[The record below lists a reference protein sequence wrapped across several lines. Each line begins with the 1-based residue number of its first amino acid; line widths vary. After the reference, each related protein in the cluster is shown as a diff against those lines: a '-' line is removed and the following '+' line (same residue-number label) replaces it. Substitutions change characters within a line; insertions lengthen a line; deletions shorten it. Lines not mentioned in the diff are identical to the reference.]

1 MAISFLDLKKQYALM
16 KDEVD
21 EAVGRVVRS
30 GVYIGGE
37 EVSKFEEELA
47 SYNGVRHAVSMSS
60 GTDALLAALM
70 TIGVG
75 PGDEV
80 ITTPFTFIATA
91 EVVMLLGARPVF
103 VDIEEESFNIDPEL
117 IEGRITERTRCI
129 IPVHLFGLM
138 ADMDRIGSIA
148 RRHGLG
154 VIEDAA
160 QAVGASVGSREGN
173 AIVRRKACT
182 FGDAGCLSFF
192 PSKNL
197 GAFGDG
203 GMLLTNDD
211 EIARK
216 ARMIKEHGSE
226 KRYRHSVLGFNGR
239 LDSIQAAV
247 LRVKLKRLDRWA
259 ALREKNARYYN
270 GRLSGCVTVPR
281 WNDADGHV
289 FNQYSIMTDRR
300 DELVE
305 HLKGRG
311 VPTAIYY
318 PSPLHLQDVFFALQ
332 YREGDFPTS
341 ERVSRRILSLPV
353 YPELPEEERAV
364 VADSVVA
371 FFEKR

>member
-1 MAISFLDLKKQYALM
+1 MAISFLDLKKQYTLM
-16 KDEVD
+16 KNEVD

-47 SYNGVRHAVSMSS
+47 SYNGVRRAVSMSS

-70 TIGVG
+70 AIGVG

-91 EVVMLLGARPVF
+91 EVVLFLGAMPVF
-103 VDIEEESFNIDPEL
+103 VDIDEASFNIDPEL
-117 IEGRITERTRCI
+117 IEAKITERTRCI

-138 ADMDRIGSIA
+138 ADMDRIGRIA
-148 RRHGLG
+148 RRHGLR

-160 QAVGASVGSREGN
+160 QAVGASVESRDGG
-173 AIVRRKACT
+173 AIFRRKACT

-203 GMLLTNDD
+203 GMLLTDDD

-226 KRYRHSVLGFNGR
+226 KRYHHSALGFNGR
-239 LDSIQAAV
+239 LDAIQAAV
-247 LRVKLKRLDRWA
+247 LRVKLKHLDRWA

-270 GRLSGCVTVPR
+270 SRLSSCVTVPR
-281 WNDADGHV
+281 WDDGCGHV
-289 FNQYSIMTDRR
+289 FNQYSILTDRR

-318 PSPLHLQDVFFALQ
+318 PVPLHLQKVFSPLG
-332 YREGDFPTS
+332 YGEGDFPTT

-353 YPELPEEERAV
+353 YPELPEEERAHI
-364 VADSVVA
+364 ADSVVE
-371 FFEKR
+371 FFARK

>member
-1 MAISFLDLKKQYALM
+1 MAISFLDLKTQYALM

-70 TIGVG
+70 AIGVG

-80 ITTPFTFIATA
+80 ITSPFTFIATA

-103 VDIEEESFNIDPEL
+103 ADIEEGSFNIDPEL
-117 IEGRITERTRCI
+117 IEKRITERTKCI

-148 RRHGLG
+148 RHHNLR

-160 QAVGASVGSREGN
+160 QAVGAYMGPPEGMPG
-173 AIVRRKACT
+173 ARRKACT

-216 ARMIKEHGSE
+216 ARMIKDHGSE
-226 KRYRHSVLGFNGR
+226 KRYYHAALGFNGR

-247 LRVKLKRLDRWA
+247 LRVKLKNLDRWA

-270 GRLSGCVTVPR
+270 SRLSRYTTVPR
-281 WNDADGHV
+281 WNDACGHV
-289 FNQYSIMTDRR
+289 FNQYSILTDGR

-305 HLKGRG
+305 HLKARG

-318 PSPLHLQDVFFALQ
+318 PVPLHLQEVFFPLD
-332 YREGDFPTS
+332 YRQGDFPVA
-341 ERVSRRILSLPV
+341 ERVSGRILSLPV

-371 FFEKR
+371 FFERQ